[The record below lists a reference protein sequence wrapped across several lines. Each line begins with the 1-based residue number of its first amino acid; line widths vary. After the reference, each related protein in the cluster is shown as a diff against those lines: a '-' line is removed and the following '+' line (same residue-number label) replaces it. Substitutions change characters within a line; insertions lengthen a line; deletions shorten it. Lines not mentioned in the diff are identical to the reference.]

1 MPAFPGELDMLLIPE
16 DSELY
21 RTLQHLV
28 QTRKMVFLAGLP
40 GTGKSLLLQ
49 QLAILASKRGRTPHL
64 LQWDVCRLPF
74 LTNDRVKEHYH
85 EEDGITHAGVRKAV
99 GMWARRA
106 VGYWAKTRQGGLDIL
121 IGEVPII
128 GNRLVELVR
137 SEADSVES
145 LLADGEFTYFGIPTP
160 SRRVRRLIE
169 AQRKKRSVNPLH
181 EREKGDAQPGIMYA
195 LWEDL
200 CEVAVRLELV
210 DEAGKERGTGEYDP
224 DLYCDTYAALLKRRP
239 AGRIDLDI
247 MLSTEGRSVYDL
259 SADQEDLV
267 PTAEEVEA
275 AIRAMEERYPRPGQL
290 EHAVKQW
297 YEV

>member
-1 MPAFPGELDMLLIPE
+1 MLLIPE
-16 DSELY
+16 ESGLY
-21 RTLQHLV
+21 KTLLQLV
-28 QTRKMVFLAGLP
+28 ETRKMVFLAGLP

-49 QLAILASKRGRTPHL
+49 QLAILAHARGRTPHL

-85 EEDGITHAGVRKAV
+85 EEEGITHAGVRKAV

-106 VGYWAKTRQGGLDIL
+106 VGQWAVRHRDDQEIL

-137 SEADSVES
+137 GETDPVEP
-145 LLADGEFTYFGIPTP
+145 LLADEQSTYFGIPTP

-169 AQRKKRSVNPLH
+169 AQRKERSVSPLH

-195 LWEDL
+195 LWDDL
-200 CEVAVRLELV
+200 CAVALRFGLADGNAREGRPC
-210 DEAGKERGTGEYDP
+210 DYDP
-224 DLYCDTYAALLKRRP
+224 DLYCDTYAVLLKRRP

-259 SADQEDLV
+259 AAGQKDLV
-267 PTAEEVEA
+267 PTAEEVES
-275 AIRAMEERYPRPGQL
+275 AIQAMEARYPRPDQL
-290 EHAVKQW
+290 EQAVERW

>member
-1 MPAFPGELDMLLIPE
+1 MLLIPE
-16 DSELY
+16 DSRLFQI
-21 RTLQHLV
+21 LLHLV
-28 QTRKMVFLAGLP
+28 DHRKMVFLAGLP
-40 GTGKSLLLQ
+40 GTGKSLVLQ
-49 QLAILASKRGRTPHL
+49 QLALLARDRGRTPHL

-74 LTNDRVKEHYH
+74 LTNARVKEHYH

-106 VGYWAKTRQGGLDIL
+106 VGNWSEQHRGRPDIL

-137 SEADSVES
+137 MESDSVETA
-145 LLADGEFTYFGIPTP
+145 LADETSTYFGIPTP
-160 SRRVRRLIE
+160 SREVRRLIE
-169 AQRKKRSVNPLH
+169 AQRKERSASPLH

-200 CEVAVRLELV
+200 CAVALRFGLV
-210 DEAGKERGTGEYDP
+210 DEEERKDRAGEYDP
-224 DLYCDTYAALLKRRP
+224 DLYCDAYSVLLRRRP

-247 MLSTEGRSVYDL
+247 PLSTEGRSVYDL
-259 SADQEDLV
+259 AVGQRDLV
-267 PTAEEVEA
+267 PSAGEVEA
-275 AIRAMEERYPRPGQL
+275 AIREMEARYSRPGEL
-290 EHAVKQW
+290 EQSVERW